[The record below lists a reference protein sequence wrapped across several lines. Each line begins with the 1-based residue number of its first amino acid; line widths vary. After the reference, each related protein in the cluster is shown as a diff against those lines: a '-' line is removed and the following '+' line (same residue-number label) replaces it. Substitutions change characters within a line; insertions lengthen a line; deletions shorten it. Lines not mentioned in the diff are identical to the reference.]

1 MLPAGLHGHLQ
12 GRDRAQRAVGVGERA
27 VEGVGVTF
35 AGRACLVTGAYGL
48 LGPWLVRALLGEGAS
63 VTVVRHDRRGRSA
76 LVLDGLEER
85 CAVVDGD
92 DGAALL
98 EAVEYERR
106 AAAPVVADHGH
117 ACALPQQRANEP
129 RAEQPVGA
137 GDEARTSGERHSHA
151 LHGAFPDAHSSL
163 SSIASL

>member
-92 DGAALL
+92 VADAALL
-98 EAVEYERR
+98 GRVLGEREIDTVFHLAAQAIVETANRSPVPTFEANIRGTWTLLEACRLHGVPRV
-106 AAAPVVADHGH
+106 VVA
-117 ACALPQQRANEP
+117 
-129 RAEQPVGA
+129 
-137 GDEARTSGERHSHA
+137 
-151 LHGAFPDAHSSL
+151 
-163 SSIASL
+163 ASDK